1 MAKISPLILR
11 AASYSLTATIGTGVV
26 VGTVSTDLANATTG
40 AVSLGS
46 KNNGLQII
54 RLVCTYARNGGS
66 ATGAPVFAVDGSMD
80 LPDTAAASV
89 SNWVPVY
96 LLDNASFSSG
106 AIDGYAEAF
115 APKPSV
121 TGTTTQAT
129 PPWNVQGFF
138 WVRVRMTDFD
148 TVNRGAITNLTM
160 GGET

>member
-1 MAKISPLILR
+1 MAKITPLILR
-11 AASYSLTATIGTGVV
+11 AASLSLPASLAAV

-46 KNNGLQII
+46 KNTGLQII
-54 RLVCTYARNGGS
+54 RLVCSYARNGGS
-66 ATGAPVFAVDGSMD
+66 VTGAPVFAVDGSMD

-96 LLDNASFSSG
+96 LLDNSSFSSG
-106 AIDGYAEAF
+106 AIDGYPEAF
-115 APKPSV
+115 APKPST

-129 PPWNVQGFF
+129 PPWNVQGYF

-148 TVNRGAITNLTM
+148 AVNRGAITNLTM